1 MTFLLLNGHGINLR
15 VDNAKLHIR
24 DGRFSTT
31 EEPKEYVFSPK
42 QIDIDSVVIYGAS
55 GNISIEAIRW
65 LIKHRIQVVILNW
78 DGKLLT
84 SMLPPES
91 VQIKTKFA
99 QYRAF
104 DNPKKRLELAQ
115 KFIEAKIAG
124 TQEVLEYLN
133 QRYPDIDTEL
143 PVQVDQLDK
152 ARDIREVMGIEGVV
166 AAFYW
171 REIEKII
178 PDKLEF
184 SSRAIGRTKRPMG
197 ASDWVN
203 CMLNYGYSLLQADC
217 LRAINSAGLDA
228 HIGFLHEANPG
239 KNSLAYDMQEPFRFL
254 IDLAVIDLIENDNME
269 KKDFVRTE
277 SFTLRLR
284 PSGAQKVTQSVN
296 NWLNKVTKYQEKEIS
311 YGYLI
316 TLKTREL
323 VRSLTLYDVK
333 FDVSM
338 SEFAVKFNVKRHD
351 IKEVRQKILTIS
363 YADWQKMGFSKGT
376 LHYMKKN
383 AAGKKPFTLNKHV
396 RERLDQWDRPVKA
409 TKI

>member
-1 MTFLLLNGHGINLR
+1 MTFLTLNGNGIHMH
-15 VDNAKLHIR
+15 VDNAKLHIK

-65 LIKHRIQVVILNW
+65 LVKHGLQIVILNW
-78 DGKLLT
+78 NGKLLT
-84 SMLPPES
+84 TMLPHES
-91 VQIKTKFA
+91 VQVKTKFA

-115 KFIEAKIAG
+115 KFIEAKLAG

-143 PVQVDQLDK
+143 PVQVDQLDT

-171 REIEKII
+171 QEIQKAI

-184 SSRAIGRTKRPMG
+184 TSRAIGRTNRPMG

-203 CMLNYGYSLLQADC
+203 CMLNYGYSLLEAEC
-217 LRAINSAGLDA
+217 VRAINSVGLDA
-228 HIGFLHEANPG
+228 HIGFLHEAHIG

-254 IDLAVIDLIENDNME
+254 IDLAVIDLIENDKME

-284 PSGAQKVTQSVN
+284 ASGAQKVTQSVN
-296 NWLNKVTKYQEKEIS
+296 TWLEKINNYQEKEIS
-311 YGYLI
+311 YSYLI
-316 TLKTREL
+316 LLKTRDL
-323 VRSLTLYDVK
+323 AHFLTGKKLNFTLITSK
-333 FDVSM
+333 LT
-338 SEFAVKFNVKRHD
+338 VKRQD
-351 IKEVRQKILTIS
+351 TDDVRRKILNVS
-363 YADWQKMGFSKGT
+363 YADWCKKGFSKGT

-383 AAGKKPFTLNKHV
+383 AEGNKPFTLNKHV
-396 RERLDQWDRPVKA
+396 RERLDQWGGTSNKVH
-409 TKI
+409 

>member
-1 MTFLLLNGHGINLR
+1 MTILLLNGHGINMH
-15 VDNAKLHIR
+15 VDGAKLFIKE
-24 DGRFSTT
+24 GRFSTT
-31 EEPKEYVFSPK
+31 EEPKQYCFAP
-42 QIDIDSVVIYGAS
+42 QRIDVSNIVIYGQS
-55 GNISIEAIRW
+55 GNVSIEAIRW
-65 LIKHRIQVVILNW
+65 LIKHGIQISVMNW

-84 SMLPPES
+84 TMLPPES
-91 VQIKTKFA
+91 VQVKTKFA

-115 KFIEAKIAG
+115 KFIEAKLIR

-143 PVQVDQLDK
+143 PVEVDHLDK
-152 ARDIREVMGIEGVV
+152 TKNIREVMGIEGVV

-171 REIEKII
+171 REIQKII
-178 PDKLEF
+178 PDKFEF
-184 SSRAIGRTKRPMG
+184 LSRAVGRTVRPMA
-197 ASDWVN
+197 ASDWIN
-203 CMLNYGYSLLQADC
+203 SMLNYGYSLLEAEC

-254 IDLAVIDLIENDNME
+254 IDLAIVDLIEKDKME

-284 PSGAQKVTQSVN
+284 ASGAQKVTQAVDK
-296 NWLNKVTKYQEKEIS
+296 WLNKVTKYQEKEIS

-323 VRSLTLYDVK
+323 VRSLTVQNVT
-333 FDVSM
+333 FDVST
-338 SEFAVKFNVKRHD
+338 SALNVRRYDSDK
-351 IKEVRQKILTIS
+351 IRQKILNIS
-363 YADWQKMGFSKGT
+363 YTDWQQMGFSKGT
-376 LHYMKKN
+376 LYYMKKN
-383 AAGKKPFTLNKHV
+383 AKAEKPFSLNKHV
-396 RERLDQWDRPVKA
+396 RERLEQWE
-409 TKI
+409 TG